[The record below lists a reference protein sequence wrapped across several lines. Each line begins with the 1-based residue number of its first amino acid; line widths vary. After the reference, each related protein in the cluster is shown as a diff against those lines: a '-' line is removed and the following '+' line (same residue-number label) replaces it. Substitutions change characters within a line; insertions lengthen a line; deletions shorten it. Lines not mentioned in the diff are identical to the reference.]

1 MAKRVRELSRLW
13 HTLDDHLR
21 ANEATEFLRRAEA
34 MRARADA
41 ASDRFV
47 QEQYAE
53 AARSLESQAQTC
65 LELGHTRERLRAEIA
80 RILAALTN
88 LRSRII
94 AVQAS
99 PADGSDAVA
108 HAAEELADLEAQ
120 VGTFQESVRQVLRQ
134 ASQPSR

>member
-1 MAKRVRELSRLW
+1 
-13 HTLDDHLR
+13 
-21 ANEATEFLRRAEA
+21 
-34 MRARADA
+34 
-41 ASDRFV
+41 
-47 QEQYAE
+47 
-53 AARSLESQAQTC
+53 
-65 LELGHTRERLRAEIA
+65 
-80 RILAALTN
+80 
-88 LRSRII
+88 